1 MENRV
6 RLIVR
11 KENDGKSISDLLHF
25 YHVGRGKKE
34 ELRGKKRI
42 FVNSNVATLSTLVR
56 ENDVIEFISNEKE
69 VVPFEKEIKV
79 LYEDDYYIAVYKEKG
94 ILIHSDGNNN
104 STLIN
109 MVSSYLIKNNKNP
122 IIYPVHRIDVETS
135 GIVLFSKN
143 FISGTIMDNMVL
155 NHELTKIY
163 LLWVKGILKNKKGE
177 LNFELGKDRHNS
189 NKMIVK
195 KSNGLKAITKYEVI
209 KEEKGNSFIK
219 ARLITGRKHQI
230 RVSFAYI
237 NHPLIGDS
245 IYGNKIQKER
255 LSLEASYLSFI
266 HPFTNEKIE
275 ICTDLYNINF

>member
-163 LLWVKGILKNKKGE
+163 L
-177 LNFELGKDRHNS
+177 F
-189 NKMIVK
+189 
-195 KSNGLKAITKYEVI
+195 
-209 KEEKGNSFIK
+209 
-219 ARLITGRKHQI
+219 
-230 RVSFAYI
+230 
-237 NHPLIGDS
+237 
-245 IYGNKIQKER
+245 
-255 LSLEASYLSFI
+255 
-266 HPFTNEKIE
+266 
-275 ICTDLYNINF
+275 

>member
-42 FVNSNVATLSTLVR
+42 FVNSNVATLSTPVR

-255 LSLEASYLSFI
+255 LSLESSYLSFI